1 MNKKWIILLVVLL
14 IIGGVLLY
22 FFFGRNNNQA
32 QTPKPNYSSSRIS
45 ANTTVPNENGTT
57 SNTNNM
63 ENGITNDTKNNSD
76 ANNSISNNST
86 INNTTG
92 NNSSNNQTSQGA
104 ETKIS
109 SFSTPI
115 VDDHKN
121 RINNIKITCSRITGT
136 VVKSDEEFS
145 FCEVVGQP
153 SSEDG
158 YKEAHAFVDGELV
171 NAIGGGNCQVSTTI
185 YNAAKKIDGVEITE
199 RHEHDKPVGYIEMGK
214 DATVAYDYLDLK
226 FKNNTNY
233 DLKLKAYIRN
243 NKVCVDIYKIS
254 R

>member
-1 MNKKWIILLVVLL
+1 MTKKWIIGIVALL
-14 IIGGVLLY
+14 ITGGILLY
-22 FFFGRNNNQA
+22 LFFGRQDNTPNSDYTPSRTTTNITIAGNSENTVSNNTASN
-32 QTPKPNYSSSRIS
+32 S
-45 ANTTVPNENGTT
+45 T
-57 SNTNNM
+57 SNTTSDS
-63 ENGITNDTKNNSD
+63 ESSTK
-76 ANNSISNNST
+76 T
-86 INNTTG
+86 
-92 NNSSNNQTSQGA
+92 

-115 VDDHKN
+115 VDDHEN
-121 RINNIKITCSRITGT
+121 RITNIKITCSRINNT
-136 VVKSDEEFS
+136 VISSGEEFS

-233 DLKLKAYIRN
+233 NLKLKAYIKN
-243 NKVCVDIYKIS
+243 NKVYVDIYRVS
-254 R
+254 

>member
-1 MNKKWIILLVVLL
+1 MTKKWIFGIIILL
-14 IIGGVLLY
+14 IIGGVILY
-22 FFFGRNNNQA
+22 FIFGRNNTSPESDY
-32 QTPKPNYSSSRIS
+32 TPSRIS
-45 ANTTVPNENGTT
+45 TNTTLAENTERPNNITNTT
-57 SNTNNM
+57 SNETQ
-63 ENGITNDTKNNSD
+63 
-76 ANNSISNNST
+76 
-86 INNTTG
+86 
-92 NNSSNNQTSQGA
+92 QT

-121 RINNIKITCSRITGT
+121 RINNIKITCSRISGT
-136 VVKSDEEFS
+136 IVKSNEEFS

-158 YKEAHAFVDGELV
+158 YKEAHAFVNGKLT

-226 FKNNTNY
+226 FKNNNNF
-233 DLKLKAYIRN
+233 DLKLKAYIKDD
-243 NKVCVDIYKIS
+243 KVCVDIYKVI
-254 R
+254 

>member
-1 MNKKWIILLVVLL
+1 MTKKWIFGIIILL
-14 IIGGVLLY
+14 IIGGVILY
-22 FFFGRNNNQA
+22 FIFGRNNTSPESDY
-32 QTPKPNYSSSRIS
+32 TPSRIS
-45 ANTTVPNENGTT
+45 TNTTLAENTERPNNITNTT
-57 SNTNNM
+57 SNETQ
-63 ENGITNDTKNNSD
+63 
-76 ANNSISNNST
+76 
-86 INNTTG
+86 
-92 NNSSNNQTSQGA
+92 QT

-121 RINNIKITCSRITGT
+121 RINNIKITCSRISGT
-136 VVKSDEEFS
+136 IVKSNEEFS

-158 YKEAHAFVDGELV
+158 YKEAHAFVNGKLT

-226 FKNNTNY
+226 FKNNNNF
-233 DLKLKAYIRN
+233 DLKLKAYIKD
-243 NKVCVDIYKIS
+243 NKVCVDIYKVI
-254 R
+254 